1 MIESDRVCVCVIYSA
16 SKQIVIMDKLNY
28 SKCPLKKRPILVKE
42 PPLEDQL
49 CHGKFV
55 DPPQNVEVCKINAH
69 LFLAL
74 LR

>member
-1 MIESDRVCVCVIYSA
+1 MCVIYSA

-55 DPPQNVEVCKINAH
+55 DPPQNVECM
-69 LFLAL
+69 
-74 LR
+74 